1 MNPEQAP
8 VSEQDRH
15 DTVRMIDFQRAS
27 QRRQAE
33 RVVDTP
39 VGFAVFSNRYRHS
52 YDHNKFVVT
61 GGDVPT
67 VLETAER
74 LLAEEGLAHRYIVV
88 HDEQLGEAL
97 APALTE
103 SGHVHERNV
112 LMRHDGRTPESR
124 VTVAVDEIALD
135 ELRAPDRESWLA
147 ELPQASAEAIDHL
160 VDRRVTRLQAAPRVA
175 FLGVREGGQVVARA
189 DLYVDAGAGVAQIE
203 DVHTQPAHRGRGLAG
218 AVLATGLEH
227 ARRAGCDL
235 VFLEASADDWPRHFY
250 AKIGYRE
257 LAVTHL
263 FCRVP
268 G

>member
-1 MNPEQAP
+1 MDPEHEP
-8 VSEQDRH
+8 VSRQNRNDAA
-15 DTVRMIDFQRAS
+15 RMIDFQRAS

-39 VGFAVFSNRYRHS
+39 VGFAVFSGRYRHS

-67 VLETAER
+67 VLDTAER
-74 LLAEEGLAHRYIVV
+74 LLADEGLQHRYIVV

-97 APALTE
+97 APALIE
-103 SGHVHERNV
+103 AGHTHERNV
-112 LMRHDGRTPESR
+112 LMRHDGRAPER
-124 VTVAVDEIALD
+124 RTADVVDEIALD
-135 ELRAPDRESWLA
+135 ELRASDHESWLA
-147 ELPQASAEAIDHL
+147 ELPQASAEAIGHL
-160 VDRRVTRLQAAPRVA
+160 VERRVTRLRAAPQVA

-189 DLYVDAGAGVAQIE
+189 DLYVDAAAGVAQIE
-203 DVHTQPAHRGRGLAG
+203 DVHTQPDHRGRGLAG
-218 AVLATGLEH
+218 AVLATGLQR
-227 ARRAGCDL
+227 ARQAGCDL
-235 VFLEASADDWPRHFY
+235 VFLEASADDWPRRFY
-250 AKIGYRE
+250 ARIGYQE

>member
-8 VSEQDRH
+8 VRDQDRH

-39 VGFAVFSNRYRHS
+39 VGFAVFSGRYRHS

-61 GGDVPT
+61 GGDVHT
-67 VLETAER
+67 VLDTAER
-74 LLAEEGLAHRYIVV
+74 VLADEGLAHRYLVV

-97 APALTE
+97 APALIE
-103 SGHVHERNV
+103 AGHVHERNL
-112 LMRHDGRTPESR
+112 LMRHDGRTPDR
-124 VTVAVDEIALD
+124 PAVTVAEIALD
-135 ELRAPDRESWLA
+135 ELRDGDRESWLA
-147 ELPQASAEAIDHL
+147 ELPQATAEAIDHL
-160 VDRRVTRLQAAPRVA
+160 VDRRVTRLLAAPQVA
-175 FLGVREGGQVVARA
+175 FLGVREGDQVVARA
-189 DLYVDAGAGVAQIE
+189 DLYLDATAGIAQIE

-218 AVLATGLEH
+218 AVLATGLQR
-227 ARRAGCDL
+227 ARQAGCDL
-235 VFLEASADDWPRHFY
+235 VFLEASADDWPRKFY
-250 AKIGYRE
+250 ARIGFQE